1 LLLWWVTI
9 VLPSIPDDDSS
20 GDNVVA
26 TEPQIETIDD
36 RQKMASSCSCSW
48 CRIAPSGEKRG
59 QDLALQLTRDKQ
71 ALIPCGPVGLKLGE
85 SEFKRERHN
94 MGVLDTFSLAGKLA
108 LVTGGSRG
116 IGQAIAQALGEAGAR
131 VVVTARTD
139 EAAESAAERLRSLG
153 IDAFGR
159 RLEVTDVDLV
169 EAVVA
174 DVTATIGP
182 IDVLVNNAG
191 ISVAHTALETDNAV
205 WRSILDT
212 NVDGVWHCSRAV
224 ARGMA
229 ERGGGTIVNIGS
241 MSAQIVNQP
250 RWQPAYLTSK
260 AAVHQLTKALAA
272 EWAPLGIRVNAIAPG
287 YIETDQSPVY
297 EPQYKPWCVDPAPMK
312 RAGRTE
318 ELGPVA
324 VFLASDASSF
334 MTGSIVV
341 ADGGFTLF

>member
-1 LLLWWVTI
+1 
-9 VLPSIPDDDSS
+9 
-20 GDNVVA
+20 
-26 TEPQIETIDD
+26 
-36 RQKMASSCSCSW
+36 
-48 CRIAPSGEKRG
+48 
-59 QDLALQLTRDKQ
+59 
-71 ALIPCGPVGLKLGE
+71 
-85 SEFKRERHN
+85 
-94 MGVLDTFSLAGKLA
+94 MGVLDTFSLAGKVA
-108 LVTGGSRG
+108 LVTGSSRG
-116 IGQAIAQALGEAGAR
+116 IGRAIAQAVGEAGAQ
-131 VVVTARTD
+131 VALTARTQ
-139 EAAESAAERLRSLG
+139 EAADRAAAELKALG
-153 IDAFGR
+153 IHAMGT
-159 RLEVTDVDLV
+159 RLEVTDADDVAR
-169 EAVVA
+169 AVA
-174 DVTATIGP
+174 EVTAALGP
-182 IDVLVNNAG
+182 VDVLVNNAG
-191 ISVAHTALETDNAV
+191 VSVAHTALDADMAD
-205 WRSILDT
+205 WRKILDT

-250 RWQPAYLTSK
+250 RWQPAYLASK
-260 AAVHQLTKALAA
+260 AAVHQLTKGLAA

-318 ELGPVA
+318 EIGPIA

>member
-1 LLLWWVTI
+1 
-9 VLPSIPDDDSS
+9 
-20 GDNVVA
+20 
-26 TEPQIETIDD
+26 
-36 RQKMASSCSCSW
+36 
-48 CRIAPSGEKRG
+48 
-59 QDLALQLTRDKQ
+59 
-71 ALIPCGPVGLKLGE
+71 
-85 SEFKRERHN
+85 
-94 MGVLDTFSLAGKLA
+94 MGVLDRFSLAGRVA

-116 IGQAIAQALGEAGAR
+116 IGHAIAQALGEAGAR
-131 VVVTARTD
+131 VAVTARTED
-139 EAAESAAERLRSLG
+139 AAEAAAAELRTLG
-153 IDAFGR
+153 IEAFGT
-159 RLEVTDVDLV
+159 RLEVTDALDVGR
-169 EAVVA
+169 AVA
-174 DVTATIGP
+174 EVTTALGP

-191 ISVAHTALETDNAV
+191 VSVAHTALDANQAD
-205 WRSILDT
+205 WRTIMDT

-224 ARGMA
+224 APGMV

-297 EPQYKPWCVDPAPMK
+297 EPEYKPWCVDPAPMK

-318 ELGPVA
+318 ELGPIA
-324 VFLASDASSF
+324 VFLASEASSF